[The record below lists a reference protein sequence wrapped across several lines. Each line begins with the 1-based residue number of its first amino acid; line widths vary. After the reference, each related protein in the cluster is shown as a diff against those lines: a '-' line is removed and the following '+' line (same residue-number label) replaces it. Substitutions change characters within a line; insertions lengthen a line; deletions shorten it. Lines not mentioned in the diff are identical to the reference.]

1 MTDFATRLIRWQKIA
16 GRHGLPWSQ
25 TPDPYRIW
33 ISEIMLQQT
42 QVATV
47 LAYYQRFID
56 RFPDI
61 AALALA
67 TEDEVLQFWSGL
79 GYYSRARNLHRAA
92 KIMFLHGG
100 AQFPRQIDDVQRLPG
115 IGRSTAAAICAF
127 AYGQRHAILD
137 GNVKRVLARCFGIRG
152 DIKKKQTEAI
162 LWDKAQ
168 QLLPEKDIEIYTQAL
183 MDLGATVCVR
193 QAPHCRSCPVAAC
206 CYAFNHACTAAL
218 PEQTARS
225 ALPVK
230 ETAML
235 ILLQGEKILLQK
247 RPSIGIWG
255 GLWSFPE
262 IARDADAVNYC
273 ADVLRIE
280 VERTQIL
287 PALTHTFTHFKLR
300 IFPWLLIVKPGPAK
314 AQQSENEWLTPLQAD
329 RAAIPAAVRKIL
341 KELPIHEKQT
351 AL

>member
-1 MTDFATRLIRWQKIA
+1 MTDFATRLIGWQKIA

-25 TPDPYRIW
+25 TRDPYRIW

-47 LAYYQRFID
+47 LVYYQRFIA
-56 RFPDI
+56 RFPDV

-67 TEDEVLQFWSGL
+67 TEDEVLQYWSGL

-92 KIMFLHGG
+92 KIMLLHEG
-100 AQFPRQIDDVQRLPG
+100 AQFPRQIDDIQRLPG

-152 DIKKKQTEAI
+152 DIKKKQTEVM
-162 LWDKAQ
+162 LWEKAQ

-193 QAPHCRSCPVAAC
+193 QAPHCSSCPVASG
-206 CYAFNHACTAAL
+206 CYAFNQDYTREL
-218 PEQTARS
+218 PERSPRS

-273 ADVLRIE
+273 VDVLKIN
-280 VERTQIL
+280 VEKTQVL

-300 IFPWLLIVKPGPAK
+300 IFPCLLTVKPSHAK
-314 AQQSENEWLTPLQAD
+314 AQQSENDWLSPSQAD
-329 RAAIPAAVRKIL
+329 RAAIPAIVRKIL